1 MIRITVIILAVLT
14 FDVLLAVGVGK
25 FIRAGH
31 RPVPP
36 EPDGMPLLTT
46 YATKPDQP

>member
-1 MIRITVIILAVLT
+1 MKLALIALAVLT
-14 FDVLLAVGVGK
+14 VDLLLAVGVGR

-36 EPDGMPLLTT
+36 EPDGVPLLTT

>member
-1 MIRITVIILAVLT
+1 MKLALIVLAVLAA
-14 FDVLLAVGVGK
+14 DLLLAVGIGR